1 MLRRA
6 VAGGARVHDGGG
18 GRVTAAIDNPHGYDR
33 PIGPWERRLQQGVVR
48 HTSLT
53 ELCSW
58 IVAEDERILA
68 LNKPGDFVCHPSKD
82 GPWSSLSGAVREYL
96 GGGAAHLVFRLDRET
111 SGLVIYAKDPA
122 TARMLQMAA
131 QERRYGKTYLA
142 LLTGELREPLRID
155 QSLGPDLG
163 SPVLVK
169 SCVVPAGQGQ
179 EARTEVTPLA
189 TAAGFTLARI
199 RTETG
204 RKHQIR
210 AHLQWAGHWLVGDKI
225 YGPNPQFFLDFIEHG
240 WTPQLAEAL
249 FLERQALHC
258 AEIDLRPAGLEWRI
272 EVPLAA
278 DLRAFA
284 ERRGLIVPEH
294 RL

>member
-1 MLRRA
+1 MT
-6 VAGGARVHDGGG
+6 V
-18 GRVTAAIDNPHGYDR
+18 AIDNAQGYDR

-48 HTSLT
+48 HTSLE
-53 ELCSW
+53 ELRGW
-58 IVAEDERILA
+58 IVAEDERILV

-82 GPWSSLSGAVREYL
+82 GPWSSLSGAVREYF

-122 TARMLQMAA
+122 TARTLQMAA

-142 LLTGELREPLRID
+142 LLTGELREPLLID
-155 QSLGPDLG
+155 RPLGPDLG

-169 SCVVPAGQGQ
+169 SCVVPSGQGQ
-179 EARTEVTPLA
+179 EARTAVSPI
-189 TAAGFTLARI
+189 AAAGGFTLARI
-199 RTETG
+199 KTETG

-225 YGPNPQFFLDFIEHG
+225 YGPSPQLFLDFIEHG
-240 WTPQLAEAL
+240 WTPQLAAAL

-258 AEIDLRPAGLEWRI
+258 AEIDLRPAGLDWRI
-272 EVPLAA
+272 EIPLAA

-284 ERRGLIVPEH
+284 ERRGLIVPEQ
-294 RL
+294 LL

>member
-1 MLRRA
+1 MT
-6 VAGGARVHDGGG
+6 V
-18 GRVTAAIDNPHGYDR
+18 AIDNPQGYDR

-48 HTSLT
+48 RTSLS
-53 ELCSW
+53 ELRGW

-82 GPWSSLSGAVREYL
+82 GPWSSLSGAVREYF

-122 TARMLQMAA
+122 TARTLQMAA

-142 LLTGELREPLRID
+142 LLTGELRESLLID
-155 QSLGPDLG
+155 QPLGPDLG

-179 EARTEVTPLA
+179 EARTAVTPIA
-189 TAAGFTLARI
+189 TAGGFTLARI
-199 RTETG
+199 KTETG

-225 YGPNPQFFLDFIEHG
+225 YGPNPQLFLDFIEQG
-240 WTPQLAEAL
+240 WTPQLAAAL

-258 AEIDLRPAGLEWRI
+258 AEIDLRPAGLDWRI
-272 EVPLAA
+272 EIPLAA
-278 DLRAFA
+278 DLRSFA
-284 ERRGLIVPEH
+284 ERRGLVLPE
-294 RL
+294 RPS

>member
-1 MLRRA
+1 MT
-6 VAGGARVHDGGG
+6 V
-18 GRVTAAIDNPHGYDR
+18 AIDNAQGYDR

-48 HTSLT
+48 HTSLD
-53 ELCSW
+53 ELRGW

-82 GPWSSLSGAVREYL
+82 GPWSSLSGAVREYF

-111 SGLVIYAKDPA
+111 SGLVIYAKDAA
-122 TARMLQMAA
+122 TARTLQMAA

-142 LLTGELREPLRID
+142 LLTGELREPLLID
-155 QSLGPDLG
+155 RPLGPDLG

-179 EARTEVTPLA
+179 EARTAVTPIA
-189 TAAGFTLARI
+189 TAGGFTLARI
-199 RTETG
+199 KTETG

-225 YGPNPQFFLDFIEHG
+225 YGPNPQLFLDFIEHG
-240 WTPQLAEAL
+240 WTPQLSAAL

-258 AEIDLRPAGLEWRI
+258 AEIDLRPAGLDWRI
-272 EVPLAA
+272 EIPLAA

-284 ERRGLIVPEH
+284 ERRGLIVPAQ
-294 RL
+294 LL

>member
-1 MLRRA
+1 MT
-6 VAGGARVHDGGG
+6 V
-18 GRVTAAIDNPHGYDR
+18 AIDNPHGYDR

-48 HTSLT
+48 RTSLA
-53 ELCSW
+53 ELRGW

-122 TARMLQMAA
+122 TARTLQMAA

-179 EARTEVTPLA
+179 EARTQVTPVA
-189 TAAGFTLARI
+189 TAGGFTLARI

-225 YGPNPQFFLDFIEHG
+225 YGPNPQLFLDFIAQG
-240 WTPQLAEAL
+240 WTPQLAAVL

-258 AEIDLRPAGLEWRI
+258 AEIDLRPAGLDWRI
-272 EVPLAA
+272 EIPLAA

-284 ERRGLIVPEH
+284 ERRGLILPE
-294 RL
+294 RLL